1 MVEMKVKGLA
11 VDASTK
17 MPVVVLTDAEERRYL
32 PIWVG
37 LFEANAILMEFN
49 GIKSPRPM
57 THDLMKSLIET
68 FNGQVTKIVIN
79 AIHDNTFF
87 ARIFVEQKDRDVKAE
102 VDARP
107 SDAIALALRTKVPI
121 LVAENV
127 VVEATIMDRAK
138 YDEESKKFKQFLE
151 HIKPEDFGSV

>member
-57 THDLMKSLIET
+57 THDLMRNLIESL
-68 FNGQVTKIVIN
+68 NGTVSKVVIN

-87 ARIFVEQKDRDVKAE
+87 ARIFLDLKDKDQHPE

-107 SDAIALALRTKVPI
+107 SDAIALAL
-121 LVAENV
+121 
-127 VVEATIMDRAK
+127 
-138 YDEESKKFKQFLE
+138 
-151 HIKPEDFGSV
+151 